1 MLALINSEQNP
12 EFLGNRSL
20 FLVLDFINRRKK
32 NWEDELFHCIPSLD
46 LEPKQNLGGVYSTSW
61 IQRFSIP
68 VKQLPAVPGI
78 PGREEASFVGGFF
91 LGCVSYFVVFLFQD
105 FGPWI
110 VQDVPKWKEVRWK
123 ENVERKKF
131 IPSFPNLEWGSGWV
145 HSMLSSRG
153 SFPAWNILGFW
164 NKSLSVLPDTE

>member
-1 MLALINSEQNP
+1 M
-12 EFLGNRSL
+12 
-20 FLVLDFINRRKK
+20 
-32 NWEDELFHCIPSLD
+32 
-46 LEPKQNLGGVYSTSW
+46 
-61 IQRFSIP
+61 
-68 VKQLPAVPGI
+68 KQLPAVPGI

-131 IPSFPNLEWGSGWV
+131 IPSFPNLE
-145 HSMLSSRG
+145 
-153 SFPAWNILGFW
+153 
-164 NKSLSVLPDTE
+164 